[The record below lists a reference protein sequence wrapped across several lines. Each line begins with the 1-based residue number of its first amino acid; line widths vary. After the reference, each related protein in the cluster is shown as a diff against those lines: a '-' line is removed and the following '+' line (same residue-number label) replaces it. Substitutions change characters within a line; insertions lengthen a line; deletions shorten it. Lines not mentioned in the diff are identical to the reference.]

1 MHVTKVDVWWDA
13 AQHTTL
19 DISHFEKLPFHKKDD
34 FSHSLPTRAF
44 HPSPTSPPP
53 PPPQLPVA
61 PKHFKLQA
69 NRKQAG
75 ESYHDRQI
83 TMLQHYT
90 NWPQAYR
97 ESVLFSSV
105 VFWDVRAKVR
115 KVEKWQSKECLEQ
128 CFVVKPQSTN
138 DLLGSLFHFLFVHLI
153 STQLSP
159 APSLFLSFWSNSS
172 SYFDSNNYPHQ
183 LKETLSSLTELRS
196 LITDGS
202 DTLSELFGGKGSDYR
217 LWSHTC
223 ETLNCATSRQHLSHR
238 LESLCKFPLLWRDFL
253 LTYISL
259 NWNILYV
266 ANLTIP
272 NINMYGIR

>member
-196 LITDGS
+196 LQMGQTRSANCLVEKVQIIDCEVTPVKLSTVPLPVSICHTD
-202 DTLSELFGGKGSDYR
+202 LRACVNFLCSEGIFC
-217 LWSHTC
+217 WHTYHW
-223 ETLNCATSRQHLSHR
+223 T
-238 LESLCKFPLLWRDFL
+238 D
-253 LTYISL
+253 I
-259 NWNILYV
+259 
-266 ANLTIP
+266 
-272 NINMYGIR
+272 